1 MTRCNWVLG
10 VLLIG
15 ASLLFVPVSAKQTK
29 ADLGLTQGPTI
40 CDGKQTYRYLATWKA
55 RPGSLSYQVATGN
68 QCKFN
73 GITCGISSKT
83 CPVKCTADG
92 GCSAQLTQCQIGH
105 GSPWVRV
112 GAIDYTVYQQIPAYA
127 ASELKRCPL
136 SPG

>member
-1 MTRCNWVLG
+1 MTRCNSVLG
-10 VLLIG
+10 MLFIG

-40 CDGKQTYRYLATWKA
+40 CDGKHSYHYLATWKA

-68 QCKFN
+68 QCKLK

-83 CPVKCTADG
+83 CPVTCAANG
-92 GCSAQLTQCQIGH
+92 ECSAHLTACKIGR

-112 GAIDYTVYQQIPAYA
+112 GATDYTVYQQIPAYA
-127 ASELKRCPL
+127 ASELHRCP
-136 SPG
+136 